1 MYMHTFLD
9 PLKPMFLLQMYGIAQ
24 AVINILPL
32 PEVFWNIFNFF
43 LLGMFTY
50 FLGLR
55 RKFDP
60 FTAFLVAVSV
70 VFSLYSLN
78 WVMGGHN
85 TKITVFAWLPALLLL
100 VDRLFERKSVLN
112 IALLVAA
119 LHLTFNSGHVQMI
132 FYNMIAV
139 VLFVLF
145 KLYEGEKAGNTAI
158 VGGIVLLSAG
168 FAFLMLS
175 GPFFSTWEY
184 KDFSIRGAG
193 SGGSGHGPA
202 TGGLDYNYA
211 TNWSFSPMEMMTFFV
226 PSFAGFGTP
235 TYWGTM
241 TFTESPVYLGIVIS
255 FLALIGIILQPKNK
269 FVHFWVALGL
279 LALLVSFGRNFG
291 VVYDLFFNH
300 VPFFN
305 NFRIPS
311 MILYLEALC
320 MGMLAGVGVS
330 QIVALVRGKN
340 KSNEAQVD
348 KSITKAVWIPVGG
361 AVLLFLLLLVMG
373 GDMKSTISSSM
384 QKYQPQS
391 WDLVQQVQQAAQAGQ
406 MDRVPKEYQKATL
419 DGIYGMAVNDA
430 LVALVFMVLV
440 GLFLWGYSRGKLG
453 LTLMQLGIVLLLIV
467 DWWIVDSK
475 PMRMEPKQKQQETL
489 QKTDI
494 VDFLHTDNSVFRVLP
509 VSSHGGDNYYVGF
522 DIQNVSG
529 YHPAKMKLFDDIR
542 NKLFREFQFT
552 DAAQIENTNWAL
564 LSMMNTKY
572 VIVPRGLQLSRPWLR
587 PVYQGEREEVVQNMA
602 VLPRAFLV
610 GRTEVISNDSLMFQ
624 KIGTMPGY
632 EPDRIAYLSAPL
644 AKPLAQ
650 QMDSLPGSSV
660 TMAKYGING
669 MTIDVQTPAEAVL
682 KISDTYYPSG
692 WTATIDGAAA
702 DIVRTDYA
710 FRAIVVPAGKHS
722 VVLSF
727 QPRTYQAGL
736 IVTVITNY
744 LLAAVLLF
752 YAFVWLRK
760 KLQKGGTPAAA
771 KQE

>member
-1 MYMHTFLD
+1 MAKTQLKTSKPSVRRSIPESNGLQGLLGKHPHAVFLSVIAILLVIFFNQAFFSGKVFNVPDNVSAIQYEQGYLQKAKNDGINAFWNPYIFAGMPTWGSSSPGHGMYMHTFLD

-100 VDRLFERKSVLN
+100 VDRLFERKSLLN

-139 VLFVLF
+139 MLFVLF

-175 GPFFSTWEY
+175 GPFFSIWEY

-211 TNWSFSPMEMMTFFV
+211 TNWSFSPMGMATFFV

-348 KSITKAVWIPVGG
+348 KSITKAVWIPVAG
-361 AVLLFLLLLVMG
+361 AVLLFLVLLVMG
-373 GDMKSTISSSM
+373 GDMKSAISSNM

-406 MDRVPKEYQKATL
+406 MDRVPKEYQKATV

-430 LVALVFMVLV
+430 LVALVFMVLA

-453 LTLMQLGIVLLLIV
+453 LTVMQLGIVLLLIV

-494 VDFLHTDNSVFRVLP
+494 VDFLHTDNSVFRILP

-542 NKLFREFQFT
+542 N
-552 DAAQIENTNWAL
+552 
-564 LSMMNTKY
+564 
-572 VIVPRGLQLSRPWLR
+572 
-587 PVYQGEREEVVQNMA
+587 
-602 VLPRAFLV
+602 
-610 GRTEVISNDSLMFQ
+610 
-624 KIGTMPGY
+624 
-632 EPDRIAYLSAPL
+632 
-644 AKPLAQ
+644 
-650 QMDSLPGSSV
+650 
-660 TMAKYGING
+660 
-669 MTIDVQTPAEAVL
+669 
-682 KISDTYYPSG
+682 
-692 WTATIDGAAA
+692 
-702 DIVRTDYA
+702 
-710 FRAIVVPAGKHS
+710 
-722 VVLSF
+722 
-727 QPRTYQAGL
+727 
-736 IVTVITNY
+736 
-744 LLAAVLLF
+744 
-752 YAFVWLRK
+752 
-760 KLQKGGTPAAA
+760 
-771 KQE
+771 